1 MYKIKMTKSGLF
13 IFSKQRFFKKDF
25 FSPKKLNKLCM
36 LQRIL
41 ILGILK
47 LLTWFIQFWTCPLY
61 LWMWHSVAESCFTFY
76 PMDDIFDSLNKL
88 IHRSMGIQVKSFFFY
103 ICFVKNNKCWI
114 HVLCIES
121 LKKKKLSYK
130 RQIG

>member
-1 MYKIKMTKSGLF
+1 MIVRKNLLKVATKTVEVYLYKIKMTKSGLF

-47 LLTWFIQFWTCPLY
+47 LLT
-61 LWMWHSVAESCFTFY
+61 
-76 PMDDIFDSLNKL
+76 
-88 IHRSMGIQVKSFFFY
+88 
-103 ICFVKNNKCWI
+103 
-114 HVLCIES
+114 
-121 LKKKKLSYK
+121 
-130 RQIG
+130 